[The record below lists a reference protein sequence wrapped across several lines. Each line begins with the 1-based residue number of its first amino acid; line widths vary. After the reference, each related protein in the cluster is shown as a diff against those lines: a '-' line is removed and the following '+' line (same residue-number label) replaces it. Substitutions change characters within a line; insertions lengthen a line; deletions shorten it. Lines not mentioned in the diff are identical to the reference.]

1 MVAFGTHGLLWKAYR
16 MKCSSDGRTVSTKAP
31 PSDLTNR
38 ATPASIGQRPG
49 ESSDA
54 ATLGK
59 IDFVKASARLGAE
72 AR

>member
-1 MVAFGTHGLLWKAYR
+1 MLAFGTHGLLLKAYR
-16 MKCSSDGRTVSTKAP
+16 MTCNSDRRTVSTKAP
-31 PSDLTNR
+31 PSDLTSR